1 MNTVPLE
8 FYEGPKQSTYKK
20 INTQYKQVSF
30 FLFSFLFISIQII
43 LKISWVRMF
52 SFNYFLL
59 TKFFKK
65 FLSIQHYSVNKIML
79 NSKCYLRYIN
89 FYYLFKIKK
98 D

>member
-43 LKISWVRMF
+43 LKIS
-52 SFNYFLL
+52 
-59 TKFFKK
+59 
-65 FLSIQHYSVNKIML
+65 
-79 NSKCYLRYIN
+79 
-89 FYYLFKIKK
+89 
-98 D
+98 